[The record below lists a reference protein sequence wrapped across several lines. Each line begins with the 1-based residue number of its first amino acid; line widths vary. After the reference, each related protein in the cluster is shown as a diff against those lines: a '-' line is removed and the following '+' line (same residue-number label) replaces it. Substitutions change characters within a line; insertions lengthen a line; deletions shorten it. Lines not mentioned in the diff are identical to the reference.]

1 MRGRITQLIDV
12 QQFGTIAAEDGGDY
26 VFHGRALVNVTFGQ
40 LHIGAAVTFTPILG
54 TARRAE
60 AVRLISR

>member
-1 MRGRITQLIDV
+1 MCGRITRLIDE

-26 VFHGRALVNVTFGQ
+26 VFHRRSLIDVTFGE
-40 LHIGAAVTFTPILG
+40 LRVGAAVSFMPIAG

-60 AVRLISR
+60 AVRLVSR

>member
-1 MRGRITQLIDV
+1 MRGRITRLIDE
-12 QQFGTIAAEDGGDY
+12 QQFGTIEAEDGADY
-26 VFHGRALVNVTFGQ
+26 VFHRRTLIDVTFGE
-40 LHIGAAVTFTPILG
+40 LRVGAVVNFTPIAG